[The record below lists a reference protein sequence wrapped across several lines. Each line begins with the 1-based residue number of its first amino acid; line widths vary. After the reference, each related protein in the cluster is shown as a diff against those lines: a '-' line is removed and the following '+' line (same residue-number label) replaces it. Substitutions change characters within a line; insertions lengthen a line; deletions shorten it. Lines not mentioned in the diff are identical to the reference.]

1 MTATSM
7 APTRTPRRIVGDLSG
22 ITALTLVLSGVVG
35 AAWGFFSPRAEV
47 ETLGEGSFMPP
58 ADYGAHDFPLYIG
71 YLVLVVLGGVV
82 IGAACSR
89 VSKKI
94 TGQLVAVVLAL
105 VAALTVLATGH
116 SVAYLLTDSDALMGP
131 EGAMVTVRSS
141 VEVGAAFLWA
151 PLAAAATWLYGV
163 YTTTSNAE

>member
-1 MTATSM
+1 MTATST
-7 APTRTPRRIVGDLSG
+7 ATTKNPRRIVGDLSG
-22 ITALTLVLSGVVG
+22 ITAVSLILSGVVG

-58 ADYGAHDFPLYIG
+58 ADYGAHDFDLYIV
-71 YLVLVVLGGVV
+71 YLVIVVLGGVV

-89 VSKKI
+89 VSKTI

-105 VAALTVLATGH
+105 VAALTVLAAGH
-116 SVAYLLTDSDALMGP
+116 SVAYMLTDRDALMGP
-131 EGAMVTVRSS
+131 EGVLVTVRSS

-163 YTTTSNAE
+163 YATTSNAE